1 VGAAI
6 PKDSP
11 HRNRAVQA
19 AIKLA
24 EVLTMSDVAR
34 LLNTSAWT
42 VCRLAES
49 GDLPGFRFE
58 GTWRFRKGEVIDAF
72 VSQVY
77 AAGRN

>member
-1 VGAAI
+1 
-6 PKDSP
+6 
-11 HRNRAVQA
+11 
-19 AIKLA
+19 
-24 EVLTMSDVAR
+24 MSDVAR

>member
-1 VGAAI
+1 MQVT
-6 PKDSP
+6 
-11 HRNRAVQA
+11 
-19 AIKLA
+19 IKLA

-34 LLNTSAWT
+34 LLNTSAGT

-58 GTWRFRKGEVIDAF
+58 GAWRFYKGEVIDAF
-72 VSQVY
+72 LSQVY